1 MAEKVTALQ
10 RPRGE
15 GIVLAK
21 LKRMILLQ
29 LRRDKRYRAK
39 DGLCVAYDQS
49 MSMNQVDTISMGG
62 LSFYYVDR
70 GRRIETGSYQLSIIN
85 KNRVFLRDISFQ
97 TVSDQASG
105 EIPLKQKKVKRQS
118 VHFKNL
124 TYRQKRRLKAI
135 ITHLAE

>member
-1 MAEKVTALQ
+1 
-10 RPRGE
+10 
-15 GIVLAK
+15 VLER
-21 LKRMILLQ
+21 LKRVILLQ
-29 LRRDKRYRAK
+29 LRRDKRYKAK

-70 GRRIETGSYQLSIIN
+70 GRKIEIGSYQLSIIN
-85 KNRVFLRDISFQ
+85 KNRVYLRDVPFETI
-97 TVSDQASG
+97 SDQASG

-124 TYRQKRRLKAI
+124 TYRQKKRLKAI
-135 ITHLAE
+135 ITNLTE